1 MSSLP
6 NDFNTALAV
15 SKGLHSLLSSS
26 AVVAD
31 ALGDPA
37 RLYDHAPEDPVFPY
51 LTYGPIRSED
61 NSADGAIITSHLQT
75 LHIWSRYAGRAEML
89 GLLGRIGFEIEHAPL
104 TVVGAALISRHILF
118 TDIFRATDGLTLH
131 GVIRLRLTTEHDLTD
146 TELES
151 L

>member
-1 MSSLP
+1 MPQLTT
-6 NDFNTALAV
+6 DFNAAVAV
-15 SKGLHSLLSSS
+15 SKGLHALLSSS
-26 AVVAD
+26 AVVTD

-61 NSADGAIITSHLQT
+61 NSADGAVITSHLQT

-89 GLLGRIGFEIEHAPL
+89 GLLGRIGFEIENGPIA
-104 TVVGAALISRHILF
+104 VDGAVLISRHVLF
-118 TDIFRATDGLTLH
+118 TDIFRAADGLTLH
-131 GVIRLRLTTEHDLTD
+131 GVIRLRLTTEQDLTD
-146 TELES
+146 IELES